1 MIVAQAVIFERVLG
15 IAGTLDVLLDEGVLV
30 DDERATR
37 LEVAEVRLQRGG
49 VHRHQNVGLVAG
61 RQDVLVREVDL
72 ERGDPGER
80 AGRRADLRR
89 EVGKRCEV
97 VAEDRGCV
105 GEALSGEL
113 HAVPG
118 VACEADDYLME
129 FFNGL
134 RFRCP
139 FRSCPRKPPPDLIT
153 RRPRMLILRAFAPPP

>member
-1 MIVAQAVIFERVLG
+1 MLAWRI
-15 IAGTLDVLLDEGVLV
+15 
-30 DDERATR
+30 
-37 LEVAEVRLQRGG
+37 
-49 VHRHQNVGLVAG
+49 AG

-118 VACEADDYLME
+118 IACKADDYLME

-153 RRPRMLILRAFAPPP
+153 RRPRMLILRAFTPPP